1 VTINQPAS
9 RRGKK
14 VSPFPPTIL
23 ATLGVV
29 LVLTLGYAKP
39 GLRLLDLIVLV
50 VAVLFCAFGYMRN
63 LLRGVGSAVM
73 IYLATGL
80 AVRFYILAA
89 PYIGSPLG
97 EVVTRNALTLSYMVL
112 ATAFW
117 VLFESVTKALFGDTA
132 ITWLGFLD
140 HWLAAGV
147 YLVIGVLIASLLFNV
162 LGFSS
167 WFRAQHDASP
177 LRPLYRQVFRL
188 IYDSHTLWFPPQTPS
203 IYTYDL
209 PR

>member
-1 VTINQPAS
+1 MKSESAS
-9 RRGKK
+9 SRGQR
-14 VSPFPPTIL
+14 VSPFPPLIL
-23 ATLGVV
+23 ATLGMV
-29 LVLTLGYAKP
+29 LILTLGYAKP
-39 GLRLLDLIVLV
+39 GLQLLDLIVLV
-50 VAVLFCAFGYMRN
+50 VAVLFCALGYMRN
-63 LLRGVGSAVM
+63 LIRSMGSTVI

-112 ATAFW
+112 AIAFL
-117 VLFESVTKALFGDTA
+117 VLFESVTKALFSETT
-132 ITWLGFLD
+132 IPWLGFLD

-147 YLVIGVLIASLLFNV
+147 YLVVGLLVASLLFTV
-162 LGFSS
+162 LGYSS

-177 LRPLYRQVFRL
+177 LRPLYRQAFRVV
-188 IYDSHTLWFPPQTPS
+188 YSSHILWFPPQTPS